1 MLAHFSVLTAF
12 FSFLGVF
19 CALRRRFV
27 DVLTV
32 FFVFWRPPGS
42 IFTVQGWFFRLQN
55 AICQCFCAP
64 ARAQSRN
71 VRHATKPQFF
81 LGFLYGFYTSHA
93 SCSRFKP
100 TRNRSES
107 RSNSA
112 FCKDCAKNASW
123 GGFWEG
129 WACFGAPLGR
139 LLFALGWFL
148 ASLGCFLGVSWAL
161 LGRSWLSLG
170 CSVKLQCWM
179 LGPRLA
185 PGLTFTGFGEVPD

>member
-1 MLAHFSVLTAF
+1 MLALFLHFER
-12 FSFLGVF
+12 FLRKMCTLSPF
-19 CALRRRFV
+19 CGRL
-27 DVLTV
+27 DV
-32 FFVFWRPPGS
+32 FFRVLASSRVDFYCPGMVFQTPK
-42 IFTVQGWFFRLQN
+42 
-55 AICQCFCAP
+55 
-64 ARAQSRN
+64 
-71 VRHATKPQFF
+71 RHLSMFLRTRTCTKPKCSSCNKTTIFPR
-81 LGFLYGFYTSHA
+81 FLYGFYTSHA
-93 SCSRFKP
+93 SCSRLKP

-129 WACFGAPLGR
+129 WACFGTPLGR